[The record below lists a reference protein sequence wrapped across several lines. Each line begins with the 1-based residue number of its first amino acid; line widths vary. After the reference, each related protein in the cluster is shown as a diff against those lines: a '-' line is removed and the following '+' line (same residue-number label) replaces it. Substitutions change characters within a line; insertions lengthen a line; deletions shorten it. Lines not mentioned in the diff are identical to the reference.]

1 MNPSN
6 YKESE
11 LGDDDLWALGS
22 KGSPP
27 MSPMNNSEG
36 WYGACEVDFKILQE
50 ENKKL
55 KEENE
60 KLKDFTN
67 WENHPALKHK
77 VVLDDDYYLEHLSD
91 GELIHPDEIKK
102 LLKFICGNEEAS
114 VVEEIIRGEMNKEFI
129 DANQEQ
135 WDQMELF
142 QDSTL

>member
-55 KEENE
+55 KEENK
-60 KLKDFTN
+60 KLKEENASMNVIKWANDFRDMKE
-67 WENHPALKHK
+67 EN
-77 VVLDDDYYLEHLSD
+77 E
-91 GELIHPDEIKK
+91 K

-114 VVEEIIRGEMNKEFI
+114 VVEEIIRGEMSKEFI